1 MRRPSA
7 RRGGVEK
14 DSNSYTPSRKA
25 RLISAIVYGLA
36 SAVLFIFR
44 PIPPVGLVAAIDLA
58 WVMLCVLYL
67 AFFPAMPSEYAS
79 ELSTLSRRNRALT

>member
-1 MRRPSA
+1 M
-7 RRGGVEK
+7 EK

-25 RLISAIVYGLA
+25 LLISAIVYGLT

-58 WVMLCVLYL
+58 WVMLCMLYL
-67 AFFPAMPSEYAS
+67 AFFPRHAERIRKGME
-79 ELSTLSRRNRALT
+79 RALEKEPRTNLAQGVP